1 MYTFHYCLPLLFQWT
16 LGSFTLFFFSEMVF
30 IYLVCLILKYIFVAR
45 FGGLTGD
52 NFGAMHEI
60 SEIFFLSVALL
71 WR

>member
-1 MYTFHYCLPLLFQWT
+1 MAL
-16 LGSFTLFFFSEMVF
+16 
-30 IYLVCLILKYIFVAR
+30 IYLICLILKYIFTAR

-60 SEIFFLSVALL
+60 SEILFLTVALL